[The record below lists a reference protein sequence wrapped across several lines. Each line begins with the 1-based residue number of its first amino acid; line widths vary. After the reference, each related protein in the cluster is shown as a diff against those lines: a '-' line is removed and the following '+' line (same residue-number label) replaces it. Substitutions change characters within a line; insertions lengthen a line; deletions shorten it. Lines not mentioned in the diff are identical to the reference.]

1 MSDIKPPRPVG
12 GSALNLSNVLSQVQN
27 PTDALRQTA
36 QGTKIPGEVI
46 GRNAEGLLEIKTA
59 LGVLALHTPQ
69 RLAPGTEVIL
79 FIQQAGD
86 RPQVVLHAVKESPP
100 QPEQNKHWD
109 QDAVQIALQ
118 KLAGV
123 IKPLVPGSSS
133 LATLLPSAPNQ
144 SFFSPRP
151 GTSLTGTVLQRQ
163 GDILQ
168 IATEFGTVE
177 LRSKQNVQPGAKILI
192 EAHSDPTIAPKILP
206 FVNTAQD
213 DLPPA
218 SLPPL
223 LAGQLAANRS
233 ATGPGIAQQSYA
245 EHAQLQSTAQNVRIT
260 VHNPAD
266 AERAPVNNNIF
277 VAGTVVST
285 TPQGLPVFKTSQGM
299 VVLQN
304 MFSADIGAEFLL
316 EIENLSPPTPSA
328 QAATPENKLLHSLKQ
343 SMEILSSQPR
353 LLESLQDQLDPQNA
367 RTLQTHLISYLLG
380 VSGGDLRA
388 WLGIRAERAIA
399 EKDPKLAQ
407 DLEESFQ
414 SESRKSQGG
423 DAAPW
428 RHVNLPLYHQGAF
441 QQLHFYF
448 KQSPEEEEGIK
459 AGKRFIIEADLSR
472 LGPLQLDGFV
482 RDTKFDLIFRSQ
494 KELAAE
500 VQSNIREIFI
510 NVIEASGWQ
519 GQLSFQKSE
528 RFPIAPA
535 AEIAPA
541 PHKGISV

>member
-27 PTDALRQTA
+27 PTDALRQAA

-86 RPQVVLHAVKESPP
+86 KPQVVLHAVKESAP

-133 LATLLPSAPNQ
+133 LATLLPAAPNQ

-177 LRSKQNVQPGAKILI
+177 LRSQQNVQPGAKILI
-192 EAHSDPTIAPKILP
+192 EAHSDPAIAPKILP
-206 FVNTAQD
+206 FANAAQD
-213 DLPPA
+213 DLPA

-223 LAGQLAANRS
+223 LAGQLAAGRS
-233 ATGPGIAQQSYA
+233 TAGPSIAQQSYA
-245 EHAQLQSTAQNVRIT
+245 EHAQLQSSAQNVRIS
-260 VHNPAD
+260 VHNAAD
-266 AERAPVNNNIF
+266 AARAPVNKNIF
-277 VAGTVVST
+277 VSGTVVST
-285 TPQGLPVFKTSQGM
+285 TPQGLPVFKTNLGM
-299 VVLQN
+299 IVLQN

-316 EIENLSPPTPSA
+316 EIENLASPTSSA
-328 QAATPENKLLHSLKQ
+328 QAAAPENKLLHSLKQ

-353 LLESLQDQLDPQNA
+353 LLENLQGQLDPQNA
-367 RTLQTHLISYLLG
+367 RALQTHLISYLLG

-388 WLGIRAERAIA
+388 WLGIRAERGIA
-399 EKDPKLAQ
+399 EKDPKSVQ

-414 SESRKSQGG
+414 AESRKAQGG
-423 DAAPW
+423 DAPW
-428 RHVNLPLYHQGAF
+428 RQVSLPLYHQGVF

-448 KQSPEEEEGIK
+448 KQNPEEEDGVK
-459 AGKRFIIEADLSR
+459 AGQRFIIEADLSR

-494 KELAAE
+494 NELAAE
-500 VQSNIREIFI
+500 LQSNIREIFI

-519 GQLSFQKSE
+519 GQLSFQKAE
-528 RFPIAPA
+528 RFPVLPA
-535 AEIAPA
+535 AEIAPS